1 MEKIKHYPMIHPS
14 TDIDLPSI
22 TSNDKVTIIT
32 SFSDRDKAILINQLE
47 ENSVDYINA
56 AEDIE
61 TFIKAYKPTYYYN
74 ALKNVN
80 TEYVLIL
87 DSYDSIIND
96 LNGIQDLIEPYNKK
110 VIYGSWNTHFPTYFD
125 VDFNVPEDNNKK
137 YLNSGVVIGK
147 TSDVKA
153 YYKALSEYV
162 EKEYP
167 ESDFWLKDYE
177 QYWIYKFLSENLEY
191 VDTIGIDYNEDIVK
205 NLTFENG
212 SRFDQPKS

>member
-14 TDIDLPSI
+14 TDVDLPSI
-22 TSNDKVTIIT
+22 TNNDKVTIVT
-32 SFSDRDKAILINQLE
+32 SFTDKDKAILINQLE
-47 ENSVDYINA
+47 ESSIDYINA
-56 AEDIE
+56 AENVE

-96 LNGIQDLIEPYNKK
+96 LNGIQDLIESYNKK

-125 VDFNVPEDNNKK
+125 VDFNVPEDNDKK

-147 TSDVKA
+147 TSDLKEF
-153 YYKALSEYV
+153 YNELSTYIQDN
-162 EKEYP
+162 YQN
-167 ESDFWLKDYE
+167 STHWLKDYE
-177 QYWIYKFLSENLEY
+177 QYWIYKFLVEHKEYAEN
-191 VDTIGIDYNEDIVK
+191 VGVDYNEALVVNCPIK
-205 NLTFENG
+205 PN
-212 SRFDQPKS
+212 